1 MAGSI
6 WANYWAL
13 WKAWTAQNRF
23 SLSPWELQFWL
34 MASSCHGCYFKCLL
48 RATISSVVILA
59 EIWPDGHVRVSESC
73 GEYNG
78 KTEYCVAAIQKN
90 EWTLISSIYNNSKG
104 AYTMTWILKS
114 MPVFVPRTAVSGEI
128 CSDLFSIKTHLGIL
142 IKNNQFIN

>member
-48 RATISSVVILA
+48 GATISSAVILQKSGQMA
-59 EIWPDGHVRVSESC
+59 MSGFLRVVGSRM
-73 GEYNG
+73 GRQNIVLQLY
-78 KTEYCVAAIQKN
+78 K
-90 EWTLISSIYNNSKG
+90 EWMDSISSIYTNSKG

-128 CSDLFSIKTHLGIL
+128 CSDLFSIKRTG
-142 IKNNQFIN
+142 NSD